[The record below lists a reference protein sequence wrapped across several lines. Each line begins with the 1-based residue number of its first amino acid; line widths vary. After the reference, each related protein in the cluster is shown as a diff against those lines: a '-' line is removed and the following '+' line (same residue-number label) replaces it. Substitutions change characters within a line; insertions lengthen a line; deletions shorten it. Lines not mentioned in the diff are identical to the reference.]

1 MGVALLPHLAQK
13 KQIAMSALLLGSVIC
28 LYFTFTRSAWIATL
42 LGVFVVALLAKRRM
56 TLVVMVAG
64 VMVSL
69 VVFPT
74 ILQRFAD
81 LGTSTSA
88 AGYASNSLSWRF
100 DYWGE
105 VLPLADKDPITGIG
119 LDMSSLETSQ
129 QKEPHNDFLRSYV
142 ETGIIGTLAY
152 IALLISM
159 GVVARQAMKFTRRWP
174 LSYER
179 SVAVGFAACVMAF
192 VVLSIVSNVI
202 TQVVVLW
209 YYVAF
214 AAAAYAVTRY
224 SENAV
229 LLGLPVPVEVD
240 EPVLIGS

>member
-1 MGVALLPHLAQK
+1 MFNVVIHHSQFTSGGVSRFEGTFSQPNPFAIYLTLLIIMGVALLPHLAQK
-13 KQIAMSALLLGSVIC
+13 KQIAMSVLLVGSVIC

-42 LGVFVVALLAKRRM
+42 LGVFVVALLARRRM

-105 VLPLADKDPITGIG
+105 VLPLA
-119 LDMSSLETSQ
+119 
-129 QKEPHNDFLRSYV
+129 
-142 ETGIIGTLAY
+142 
-152 IALLISM
+152 
-159 GVVARQAMKFTRRWP
+159 
-174 LSYER
+174 
-179 SVAVGFAACVMAF
+179 
-192 VVLSIVSNVI
+192 SNGPDHRHR
-202 TQVVVLW
+202 T
-209 YYVAF
+209 
-214 AAAAYAVTRY
+214 
-224 SENAV
+224 
-229 LLGLPVPVEVD
+229 
-240 EPVLIGS
+240 